1 MALDFGRQIAFKGGT
16 SKKGVFKKQDLG
28 HNAYIQR
35 MREQLNLTNY
45 KEVAAKT
52 ERAAKDTLSVIEQN
66 QVKELNNKRE
76 IDQFELK
83 KLDTAAQATEEVAR
97 QWKDY
102 GTQEIAQIERDAE
115 ALSGLS
121 QSVGALAKSAG
132 GFLAKRQENIE
143 ERQFRAFSDEATGD
157 ALSLEPYVD
166 PEQQRFVKTVNEG
179 IDSKYKK
186 LLNPSDKLPSTNE
199 SDNDEIALS
208 QQKAAKHPG
217 SHLTKHGHRLA
228 LAQGKVDESFD
239 DILTTL
245 KDDANK
251 AGVAGNFTEAEYTR
265 MAGAIM
271 LKVYGIEGVYSRE
284 SNGIRDIINKK
295 IKSANN
301 KHISAENASHN
312 IDLFDTNVTQRL
324 KRPDLTIGDVNE
336 LHSQLTNPNTIL
348 YKDGQRLQGKAAV
361 EHIIEEL
368 VKNGKT
374 DLARDFIEDTK
385 PVGYDGK
392 ELPEKNWVEKY
403 PGLAK
408 TLNDA
413 ITNGHNL
420 IDEQKKNEKFIQ
432 GNTLY
437 TEAINS
443 WNAVEGDPNWE
454 GSGAQLYQQY
464 LAGDREPFLEWANK
478 HLDGLKEYDQFHDKF
493 SGILWTETW
502 ADPAW
507 ASTEQLIT
515 KSIKD
520 GDYLTAVTHLQ
531 RLTPDKQQKELI
543 KIPELDQ
550 TLSVY
555 DPIQG
560 RIETRNKLRQI
571 QKDDSLPG
579 AILPGLDQIVNKYEA
594 QKLQLMRS
602 YIGQGIPPQDALEKA
617 EETMD
622 NIFNAGLK
630 NKYSPYYLQP
640 AAEGNSNSATWA
652 NGTSDANEGD
662 KDAQTAVNLINEA
675 ITPTNTPIMGTPLY
689 EADARTFIRSPDSQ
703 WNMGNGSV
711 SKVDLMQQY
720 NIIKAGGMVRLT
732 NKQRYIYDS
741 IKYKVPGYT
750 ETQFLE
756 DLMVGQK
763 FPIVEGGISVKDACN
778 AENESNGRS
787 NATKI
792 TNKCNTNAEIQ
803 KIELFNRAVSNDLR
817 KLTMNDAAV
826 NSLAIDYEGAVNL
839 SDRWNKSAET
849 QQILNRVWSTL
860 PDADESSFVT
870 DFELED
876 DIHSSHIFK
885 DVISCKEGTEECAY
899 LDKILPRTTDRDWH
913 TPGSTGGG
921 FFFIPK

>member
-1 MALDFGRQIAFKGGT
+1 MALDFGKQIAFKGGT
-16 SKKGVFKKQDLG
+16 SKKAVFKKQDLG

-83 KLDTAAQATEEVAR
+83 KLDTAAQATEEVAK
-97 QWKDY
+97 QWKEY

-143 ERQFRAFSDEATGD
+143 EREYQALSEETLLTPLTDSDEPEYIQN
-157 ALSLEPYVD
+157 LEGKIKD
-166 PEQQRFVKTVNEG
+166 Q
-179 IDSKYKK
+179 YKH
-186 LLNPSDKLPSTNE
+186 LLNPKDKLPPTNE
-199 SDNDEIALS
+199 GDNDQIAFD
-208 QQKAAKHPG
+208 QRKASNHPG
-217 SHLTKHGHRLA
+217 KHLTDHQIRLA
-228 LAQGKVDESFD
+228 LASGKLDESFF
-239 DILTTL
+239 DILKTVQN
-245 KDDANK
+245 DGEK
-251 AGVAGNFTEAEYTR
+251 AGKKYTQLEYTKI
-265 MAGAIM
+265 AGALV
-271 LKVYGIEGVYSRE
+271 LKVYGIEGVHTEQVNKLRGYLNKQIKRANTEHINNEAVSHSR
-284 SNGIRDIINKK
+284 K
-295 IKSANN
+295 
-301 KHISAENASHN
+301 
-312 IDLFDTNVTQRL
+312 LFDTNVTQ
-324 KRPDLTIGDVNE
+324 KFKTPDLNIDDVKE

-348 YKDGQRLQGKAAV
+348 YKDGTTRLQGKDAI
-361 EHIIEEL
+361 EHIIQEL

-374 DLARDFIEDTK
+374 ELAHDFLEDIK
-385 PVGYDGK
+385 PVGHDGK
-392 ELPEKNWVEKY
+392 ELPEKNWLEKY
-403 PGLAK
+403 PTLAK
-408 TLNDA
+408 ALNDE

-420 IDEQKKNEKFIQ
+420 IDEQKKHEKFLE
-432 GNTLY
+432 GNKLY
-437 TEAINS
+437 TEAMSS
-443 WNAVEGDPNWE
+443 WNAVEGDENWE

-478 HLDGLKEYDQFHDKF
+478 HLNGLKEYDQFHDKF
-493 SGILWTETW
+493 SNILWTETW
-502 ADPAW
+502 ADPSW
-507 ASTEQLIT
+507 ATTEQLIA

-520 GDYLTAVTHLQ
+520 GDYNTALTHLQ
-531 RLTPDKQQKELI
+531 KLAPDKQRETLET
-543 KIPELDQ
+543 IPELDQ
-550 TLSVY
+550 ILSVY
-555 DPIQG
+555 DTVQG
-560 RIETRNKLRQI
+560 RKETRNKLRQI

-579 AILPGLDQIVNKYEA
+579 TILPGLDQIVNKYEA
-594 QKLQLMRS
+594 RKLQLMRS
-602 YIGQGIPPQDALEKA
+602 YIGQGISPQDALEKA
-617 EETMD
+617 EETMG

-630 NKYSPYYLQP
+630 NKYSPYYLQS
-640 AAEGNSNSATWA
+640 AAEGDSGSATWA
-652 NGTSDANEGD
+652 NGTVDANKGD
-662 KDAQTAVNLINEA
+662 KDVQTAVNLINEA

-703 WNMGNGSV
+703 WNMDNGSV

-899 LDKILPRTTDRDWH
+899 LDKILPRTTDRDWR